1 MFAAGNCENTD
12 CFMMAHVGQKRPR
25 TWRLDSNDIIE
36 EDVRDITR
44 FVVLDESNVFEVGS
58 VEWTADIL
66 GETIVR
72 DPLISPET
80 ISEFIGQRK
89 IPLSRT
95 LNRIVE
101 ARKPQLLGSIAK
113 LSSLPIFN
121 LCDVLETLD
130 SGAIDDV
137 SRSHRFR
144 VCFIPAEQYHSF
156 S

>member
-1 MFAAGNCENTD
+1 
-12 CFMMAHVGQKRPR
+12 MAHAGQKRPR

-36 EDVRDITR
+36 EDVRNITR
-44 FVVLDESNVFEVGS
+44 FGVPDDSNVFEVGS

-72 DPLISPET
+72 DPLITPET
-80 ISEFIGQRK
+80 ISEFVGQRK
-89 IPLSRT
+89 IPLTRT
-95 LNRIVE
+95 LHRIVE

-130 SGAIDDV
+130 IGAIDDM
-137 SRSHRFR
+137 SCSDRFR
-144 VCFIPAEQYHSF
+144 VSFILGEQYHSF